1 MEVCHLQQV
10 ESNHPPITES
20 YREAVL
26 PNIFLAAF
34 VLFHHSVHF
43 SLFLG
48 ARQNRTS
55 FSVVSA
61 CQLHVRLGDR
71 TNLYRIG
78 WGTRPLWCFGS
89 TSCARK
95 TKTEAYARVWS
106 AWRQKRKCML
116 ELVLRGRRKR
126 KCALELALRGRRNES
141 VLYNMLCVVDEDG
154 SVLLN
159 TVFVVDE
166 NERVR

>member
-61 CQLHVRLGDR
+61 CHLHVRLGDR

-95 TKTEAYARVWS
+95 TKTEAYARAWS

-126 KCALELALRGRRNES
+126 KRTCSAWWTKTEVYSSIRSSWWMKTREYARIRS
-141 VLYNMLCVVDEDG
+141 
-154 SVLLN
+154 SW
-159 TVFVVDE
+159 
-166 NERVR
+166 